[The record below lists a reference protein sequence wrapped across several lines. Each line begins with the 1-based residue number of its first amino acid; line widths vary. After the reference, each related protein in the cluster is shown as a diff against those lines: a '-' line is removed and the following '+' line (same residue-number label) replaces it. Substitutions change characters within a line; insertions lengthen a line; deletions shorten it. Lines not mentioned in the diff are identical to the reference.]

1 MTWIAFCFS
10 LMFSFSKTE
19 YNAVLNTKIK

>member
-19 YNAVLNTKIK
+19 YNAVLNTIN